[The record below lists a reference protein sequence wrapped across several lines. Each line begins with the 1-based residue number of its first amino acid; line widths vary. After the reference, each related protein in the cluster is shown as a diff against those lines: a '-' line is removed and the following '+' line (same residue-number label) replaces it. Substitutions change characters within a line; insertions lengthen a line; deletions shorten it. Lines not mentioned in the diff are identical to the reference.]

1 MAGKPTGI
9 KQLYSE
15 NHWDDNNYQ
24 SLNEYYQNK
33 PWKRGLE
40 IGFAWSM
47 SARAFLDALPKAT
60 LLSLDMNDAMNRSK
74 SMKDYGKRW
83 ELKLGDSSTLM
94 SELNEKF
101 DYIYIDGDH
110 TYEGVKKD
118 LEQAPRLLAK
128 NGQLICDDYGNA
140 ESIRIAV
147 DEFCKEFDFKIDG
160 SIPRNSN
167 GAIVLCKN

>member
-1 MAGKPTGI
+1 MADRPTGI
-9 KQLYSE
+9 EQVYGK

-24 SLNEYYQNK
+24 SLFEYYSDK
-33 PWKRGLE
+33 SWKRGLE

-47 SARAFLDALPKAT
+47 STRAFLDALPEAT
-60 LLSLDMNDAMNRSK
+60 LLSLDMNDAMERAK
-74 SMKDYGKRW
+74 SMKDYKDRW

-94 SELNEKF
+94 KELKEKF

-118 LEQAPRLLAK
+118 LEQAPRLLTK
-128 NGQLICDDYGNA
+128 NGQIICDDYGNA

-147 DEFCKEFDFKIDG
+147 SEFCTEHGFYLDG
-160 SIPRNSN
+160 SIPRNGN
-167 GAIVLCKN
+167 GAVVLCKS

>member
-1 MAGKPTGI
+1 MAEKPTEVE
-9 KQLYSE
+9 QLYGK

-24 SLNEYYQNK
+24 SLYNNYLDK

-47 SARAFLDALPKAT
+47 SARAFLDALPNAT
-60 LLSLDMNDAMNRSK
+60 LLSLDMNDAMERAK

-94 SELNEKF
+94 KKLNEKF

-118 LEQAPRLLAK
+118 LEQAPRLLAEG
-128 NGQLICDDYGNA
+128 GQIICDDYGNA

-147 DEFCKEFDFKIDG
+147 SEFCDEYGFYAAGPIAN
-160 SIPRNSN
+160 NSN
-167 GAIVLCKN
+167 GAMVLCKR